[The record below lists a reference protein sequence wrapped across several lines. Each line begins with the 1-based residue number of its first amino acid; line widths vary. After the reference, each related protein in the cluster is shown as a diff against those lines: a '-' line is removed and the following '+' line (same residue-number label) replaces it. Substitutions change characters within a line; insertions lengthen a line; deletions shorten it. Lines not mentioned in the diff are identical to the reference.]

1 MEGSFKKKKEKK
13 LKDKNSLLSS
23 LDSAD
28 MDNATK
34 ERIMRESLLAIDR
47 KYMINNQNQDTANI
61 FM

>member
-47 KYMINNQNQDTANI
+47 KYMINNQKQDTASI

>member
-47 KYMINNQNQDTANI
+47 KYMINNQKQDTANI

>member
-34 ERIMRESLLAIDR
+34 ERIMRESLLAIDK